1 MKSRSWLLRGFTIL
15 ELLVATAVL
24 ALLVL
29 LIAQL
34 FNSASSVTTHNN
46 KRLDADAQARGVLD
60 RMGVDFGRAV
70 LLPDVDYFVKSPA
83 DPMVGNDQIAFYAET
98 RGYYPATG
106 LEKQSPVSLVSFRI
120 NSNDAMLERMGKG
133 LLWNGIA
140 GGTSAPMVYS
150 PLKLKDTWPSATNQG
165 ADASYELFGSQV
177 FRFEYGYVLKGAALA
192 DGTVLPAVF
201 SKVPWDTRSGVG
213 HTDLSGFRD
222 VAAIVVSIAVI
233 DPRSRSLVSAAD
245 LNSLAGTM
253 ADFDPN
259 SFPAP
264 GDLEKRWQATI
275 DGSSLPKRACAGI
288 FIYRRT
294 FPLNSSFK

>member
-1 MKSRSWLLRGFTIL
+1 MKSKTKQLGGVTIL

-70 LLPDVDYFVKSPA
+70 LLPDVDYFVKTPV
-83 DPMVGNDQIAFYAET
+83 DPMIGNDQIAFYAET
-98 RGYYPATG
+98 QGYYPATG
-106 LEKQSPVSLVSFRI
+106 VEKQSPISLVGFRI
-120 NSNDAMLERMGKG
+120 KASDSMLERLGKG
-133 LLWNGIA
+133 LLWNGVASGASI
-140 GGTSAPMVYS
+140 PMVYA
-150 PLKLKDTWPSATNQG
+150 PLKLKDTWPAATNQD
-165 ADASYELFGSQV
+165 AEASYEPFGPQV
-177 FRFEYGYVLKGAALA
+177 FRFEYGYVLQGVTLA
-192 DGTVLPAVF
+192 DGTVLPSIF

-213 HTDLSGFRD
+213 HTELDGFRD
-222 VAAIVVSIAVI
+222 VAAITVTIAVI
-233 DPRSRSLVSAAD
+233 DPKSRALVSASE
-245 LNSLAGTM
+245 LNSLSGTM

-264 GDLEKRWQATI
+264 GDLEKQWQTAI
-275 DGSSLPKRACAGI
+275 DGSSLPKRATGGI

-294 FPLNSSFK
+294 FPMNSSFK